1 MPGSKQRSPDN
12 HICSENQGRYRR
24 PEIDQKIGIAHKIF
38 QQPGAQYPAESE
50 NNPCRLKENIVII
63 ELTRPMTV
71 NHITRF
77 EESLRFV

>member
-50 NNPCRLKENIVII
+50 NNPCRLKRKYRDNRANQTDDGEPYHQI
-63 ELTRPMTV
+63 
-71 NHITRF
+71 
-77 EESLRFV
+77 